1 MNNTYAQILFDVV
14 NDKDECAYSLLLAK
28 EIFDEQVMKFFTAQV
43 INKEEKKALIEEMTI
58 LTPSVINFLKV
69 LVDDQQIGKIHQII
83 DDYRDIYLAHN
94 QVMPINIIV
103 AHQLD
108 HNVFNNL
115 VKSLSEKLNKNVV
128 INTIIDP
135 SVIGGIKIN
144 YTDNVVDNTILH
156 QLQQL
161 EKSIRKEVL

>member
-14 NDKDECAYSLLLAK
+14 NDKDECAYSLLLVK
-28 EIFDEQVMKFFTAQV
+28 EIFDEQVMKFFTSQV
-43 INKEEKKALIEEMTI
+43 IDKEEKKLLIEEMTI
-58 LTPSVINFLKV
+58 LTPNVINFLKV
-69 LVDDQQIGKIHQII
+69 LVDDKQIGKIHQII
-83 DDYRDIYLAHN
+83 DDYSDIYLAYN
-94 QVMPINIIV
+94 QVMPINITV

-108 HNVFNNL
+108 NNVFNNL

-144 YTDNVVDNTILH
+144 YTDKVVDNTILH

>member
-14 NDKDECAYSLLLAK
+14 NDKDECAYGLLLVK

-69 LVDDQQIGKIHQII
+69 LVDDKQIGKIHQII

-94 QVMPINIIV
+94 LVMPINITV

-108 HNVFNNL
+108 NNVFNNL

-128 INTIIDP
+128 INTTIDP

-144 YTDNVVDNTILH
+144 YTDKVVDNTILH

>member
-14 NDKDECAYSLLLAK
+14 NDKDECAYSLLLVK
-28 EIFDEQVMKFFTAQV
+28 EIFDEQVLKFFTSQV

-58 LTPSVINFLKV
+58 LTPNVINFLKV
-69 LVDDQQIGKIHQII
+69 LVDDKQIDKIHQIV
-83 DDYRDIYLAHN
+83 DDYRDIYLAQN
-94 QVMPINIIV
+94 QVMPINITV

-108 HNVFNNL
+108 NNVFNNL

-144 YTDNVVDNTILH
+144 YTDKVVDNTILH

>member
-1 MNNTYAQILFDVV
+1 MNNTYAQILFDDV
-14 NDKDECAYSLLLAK
+14 NDKDECAYSLLLVK
-28 EIFDEQVMKFFTAQV
+28 EIFDEQVMKFFTSQV

-58 LTPSVINFLKV
+58 LTPNIINFLKV
-69 LVDDQQIGKIHQII
+69 LVDDKQIGKIHQII
-83 DDYRDIYLAHN
+83 DDYRNIYLAYN
-94 QVMPINIIV
+94 QVMPINITV

-108 HNVFNNL
+108 NNVFNNL

-144 YTDNVVDNTILH
+144 YTDKVVDNTILH

>member
-1 MNNTYAQILFDVV
+1 
-14 NDKDECAYSLLLAK
+14 
-28 EIFDEQVMKFFTAQV
+28 
-43 INKEEKKALIEEMTI
+43 
-58 LTPSVINFLKV
+58 
-69 LVDDQQIGKIHQII
+69 
-83 DDYRDIYLAHN
+83 
-94 QVMPINIIV
+94 MPINITV

-108 HNVFNNL
+108 NNVFNNL

-144 YTDNVVDNTILH
+144 YTDKVVDNTILH

>member
-14 NDKDECAYSLLLAK
+14 NDKDECAYSLLLVK

-94 QVMPINIIV
+94 QVMPINITV

-108 HNVFNNL
+108 NNVFNNL

-144 YTDNVVDNTILH
+144 YTDKVVDNTILH

>member
-14 NDKDECAYSLLLAK
+14 NDKDECAYSLLLVK
-28 EIFDEQVMKFFTAQV
+28 EIFDEQVMKFFTSQV

-58 LTPSVINFLKV
+58 LTPNVINFLKV
-69 LVDDQQIGKIHQII
+69 LVDDKQIGKIHQII
-83 DDYRDIYLAHN
+83 DDYRDIYLAYN
-94 QVMPINIIV
+94 QVMPINITV

-108 HNVFNNL
+108 NNIFNNL

-144 YTDNVVDNTILH
+144 YTDKVVDNTILH

>member
-14 NDKDECAYSLLLAK
+14 NDKDECAYSLLLVK
-28 EIFDEQVMKFFTAQV
+28 EIFDEQVMKFFTSQV

-58 LTPSVINFLKV
+58 LTPNIINFLKV
-69 LVDDQQIGKIHQII
+69 LVDDKQIGKIHQII
-83 DDYRDIYLAHN
+83 DDYRNIYLAYN
-94 QVMPINIIV
+94 QVMPINITV

-108 HNVFNNL
+108 NNVFNNL

-144 YTDNVVDNTILH
+144 YTDKVVDNTILH